1 MQVMGLIDEYNAIGE
16 LLGPGVQGN
25 LYELK
30 NLSITLFDIMI
41 GGEYLSA
48 ADFLSLT
55 AAYKLPTVP
64 VLAKA
69 VTLRAWLAGKEIAAA
84 SNGKSEFN
92 KKKLREG
99 IVVKPMV
106 EQRHGE
112 IGRLILKQRSPEYLA
127 KYDY

>member
-1 MQVMGLIDEYNAIGE
+1 
-16 LLGPGVQGN
+16 

-30 NLSITLFDIMI
+30 NITITLFDIMVD
-41 GGEYLSA
+41 GDYLGA
-48 ADFLSLT
+48 IDFLAIAKAYRLT
-55 AAYKLPTVP
+55 TVP
-64 VLAKA
+64 VLSNG

-84 SNGKSEFN
+84 SNGKSELN

-99 IVVKPMV
+99 IVVKPIN
-106 EQRHGE
+106 EERHAD